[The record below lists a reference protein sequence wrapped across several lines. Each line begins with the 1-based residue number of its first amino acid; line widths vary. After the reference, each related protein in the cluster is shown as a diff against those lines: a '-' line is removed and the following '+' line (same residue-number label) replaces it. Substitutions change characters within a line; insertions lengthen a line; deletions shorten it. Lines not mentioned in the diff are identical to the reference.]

1 MGALIIF
8 INTIDSDTSL
18 ELCIWEEYYLF
29 YSNVDFFQSFRIFIV
44 HLHVDL
50 HIAKYC
56 DNKYVNEQSSVWV
69 VMSKRGVS

>member
-8 INTIDSDTSL
+8 INIIDSYTSL
-18 ELCIWEEYYLF
+18 ELCIWEEYYSF
-29 YSNVDFFQSFRIFIV
+29 YSNFDFLQSFRIFIV

-56 DNKYVNEQSSVWV
+56 DNKYVNDQSRVWV
-69 VMSKRGVS
+69 VMIKQGVS